1 MVFVVDPLDEEF
13 VPLDTRNTVFVEFAV
28 ALLAL
33 EALVVL
39 EILVVF

>member
-13 VPLDTRNTVFVEFAV
+13 VPLDTRNTVFVEFVV
-28 ALLAL
+28 ALVVL
-33 EALVVL
+33 EALVAL